1 MKKMQNE
8 SLFEI
13 PEKKKKTWL
22 SHSGIEGVNR
32 CKRCFYLQYTKK
44 IYQPEGFQS
53 RLANRFDAVLKTYF
67 DGYRKKGELPSVL
80 SGLTGKL
87 QNPFKE
93 TYFHSVD
100 ESYGFFGKLDECL
113 VDQDGFHIPID
124 FKTSSSDPR
133 EKDILD
139 AYRHQVDAYV
149 YLLEKNSKPVAG
161 YGYLIFFY
169 PDFVHDMKNGFP
181 MVTHIVKVDAVPSR
195 VDERIS
201 NAIEVLKGPLP
212 GSSDSCSFCGWFAKV
227 KPFHGV

>member
-1 MKKMQNE
+1 MKKVQNE

-13 PEKKKKTWL
+13 PEKRKKTWL

-32 CKRCFYLQYTKK
+32 CKRCFYLQYTQK
-44 IYQPEGFQS
+44 IYQPEGIQS
-53 RLANRFDAVLKTYF
+53 RLANRFDAVLKTHF
-67 DGYRKKGELPSVL
+67 DSFRKGGTLPAILSDLKGS
-80 SGLTGKL
+80 L

-93 TYFHSVD
+93 TYFHSIN
-100 ESYGFFGKLDECL
+100 ENYGFFGKLDECL
-113 VDQDGFHIPID
+113 VDPSGFHIPID

-149 YLLEKNSKPVAG
+149 YLLEKNRKPVAG

-169 PDFVHDMKNGFP
+169 PDLVHDMKNGFP
-181 MVTHIVKVDAVPSR
+181 MVTHIVKVDADTTR
-195 VDERIS
+195 VDERITT
-201 NAIEVLKGPLP
+201 AIEVLKGPLP
-212 GSSDSCSFCGWFAKV
+212 PSSDGCPFCGWFAKV

>member
-1 MKKMQNE
+1 MKKAQKE

-32 CKRCFYLQYTKK
+32 CERCFYLQYNKK
-44 IYQPEGFQS
+44 IHQPEGIQS

-67 DGYRKKGELPSVL
+67 DGYRTKGTLPPVISNL
-80 SGLTGKL
+80 SGTL

-93 TYFHSVD
+93 TYFHTVN
-100 ESYGFFGKLDECL
+100 EYFGFYGKLDECL
-113 VDQDGFHIPID
+113 VDPNGLHIPID

-149 YLLEKNSKPVAG
+149 YLLEKNRKKVAG
-161 YGYLIFFY
+161 YGYLLFFY
-169 PDFVHDMKNGFP
+169 PDLVHDMKNGFP
-181 MVTHIVKVDAVPSR
+181 MVTHIVKVEANTTR

-201 NAIEVLKGPLP
+201 KAIEMLRGSLP
-212 GSSDSCSFCGWFAKV
+212 PSSEGCPFCTWFMKV